1 MSYIHEAAMT
11 QTTDFPAA
19 PPSSPPARRRGLAE
33 TAAPFGI
40 PRSMPLGALP
50 SPGFGRAVAELA
62 ARGAISGARSQK
74 LSVRVDPLVLAAA
87 SERLRLAHPSDV
99 INAALALAAA
109 PDRFK
114 TWLRDTTDRITD
126 DFQPGL

>member
-1 MSYIHEAAMT
+1 MT
-11 QTTDFPAA
+11 APTEFPTA
-19 PPSSPPARRRGLAE
+19 PPRRPGLAE
-33 TAAPFGI
+33 AQVPFGV
-40 PRSMPLGALP
+40 PRSMPIGALP
-50 SPGFGRAVAELA
+50 VPAFGRAVAELA

-87 SERLRLAHPSDV
+87 ADRLGLPHPSDV

-114 TWLRDTTDRITD
+114 TWLRDTTDSLTE
-126 DFQPGL
+126 DFQPGP